1 MAGPLINTAYVALI
15 GNRTLT
21 DEQTASAESLIP
33 VASNLV
39 RTALKRDVSS
49 TTAPEAARVATTRL
63 VLSVLDSDASGV
75 LKAEQIGDW
84 RGEFYD
90 RARELMD
97 MSIIDDLMRAVAI
110 RSLSVR
116 TPLPMEGEVEAE
128 VDS

>member
-21 DEQTASAESLIP
+21 DEQVTAAESLIP

-49 TTAPEAARVATTRL
+49 TTAPEAARVATARL
-63 VLSVLDSDASGV
+63 VLSVIDSDASGT

-90 RARELMD
+90 RAKELMD
-97 MSIIDDLMRAVAI
+97 MSIIDDLMRVVAI
-110 RSLSVR
+110 RSLSIR
-116 TPLPMEGEVEAE
+116 TPLVFDGPTVTEEE
-128 VDS
+128 